1 MLFLFIKT
9 PKIMWHNAVH
19 RLKKI
24 LINIDLHV
32 QYKYIHTV
40 IMWIRKLNCSKSH
53 LILFKIK
60 LYWRWIFVELMHLQC
75 NIFTKKRNAGCF
87 RLHPLLTF
95 LACAVFFPSPHDA
108 DVGEKRLLDQPK
120 ECLCVMQG
128 AFYASLLSLSLS
140 FIFLK
145 LFLYTQS
152 VVCVLYQVH
161 VLYSVRS
168 FWSSFST
175 KSEFYTQSTVRD
187 PQSPVRVLYWPV
199 QRTPP

>member
-1 MLFLFIKT
+1 M
-9 PKIMWHNAVH
+9 
-19 RLKKI
+19 
-24 LINIDLHV
+24 
-32 QYKYIHTV
+32 
-40 IMWIRKLNCSKSH
+40 
-53 LILFKIK
+53 
-60 LYWRWIFVELMHLQC
+60 ELMLLQC

-152 VVCVLYQVH
+152 VVCILYRVH
-161 VLYSVRS
+161 VLCSVHS

-187 PQSPVRVLYWPV
+187 RQSPVRVLY
-199 QRTPP
+199 